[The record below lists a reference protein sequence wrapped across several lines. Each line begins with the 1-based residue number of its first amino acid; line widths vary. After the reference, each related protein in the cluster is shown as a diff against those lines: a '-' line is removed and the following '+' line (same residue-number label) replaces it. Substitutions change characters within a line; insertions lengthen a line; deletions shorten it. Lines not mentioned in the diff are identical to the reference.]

1 MKPLI
6 LASTSPARKLLLERL
21 GLTFQI
27 APSDVDETP
36 LPGES
41 PLAMVERLARAKAEA
56 VAKTHPA
63 SLIIGADQVGVIDG
77 EILGKP
83 GGHADAVRQLQRAS
97 GKSVTFLTA
106 MCLLNSATKNIQLE
120 TVPYTVTFRAL
131 TGEQIENYLRLE
143 QPYHCALSFKSEGL
157 GVTLCEKYIGDDPT
171 ALIGLPLIR
180 LVRMLEREGV
190 RLI

>member
-1 MKPLI
+1 MKSLI

-21 GLTFQI
+21 GLAFQVT
-27 APSDVDETP
+27 PSRMDETP

-41 PLAMVERLARAKAEA
+41 PLAMVQRLARAKAEA
-56 VAKTHPA
+56 VAGAHPA

-83 GGHADAVRQLQRAS
+83 ADHADAVRQLQRAS
-97 GKSVTFLTA
+97 GKTVTFLTGL
-106 MCLLNSATKNIQLE
+106 CLLNSATKNIQLE
-120 TVPYTVTFRAL
+120 TVTYSVMFRAL
-131 TGEQIENYLRLE
+131 TDKQIENYLRLE

-157 GVTLCEKYIGDDPT
+157 GVALCEKYTGDDPT

-180 LVRMLEREGV
+180 LVRMLEREGLH
-190 RLI
+190 LI